1 MKSLT
6 VIAFLLTAS
15 TALAAESP
23 ASPAE
28 GQDSASLSP
37 QSVKYRKGKD
47 VDFEE
52 LLINGALKRPEVTVV
67 TGDTGQNGDGLL
79 KLRENFLDRMTADAG
94 ETVQ

>member
-6 VIAFLLTAS
+6 IVLFFLTLGTA
-15 TALAAESP
+15 AASESLSNP
-23 ASPAE
+23 AS
-28 GQDSASLSP
+28 DSAQP
-37 QSVKYRKGKD
+37 QSVKYKKSKD

-52 LLINGALKRPEVTVV
+52 LLIQGALKRPEITVV

-94 ETVQ
+94 EAAQ